1 MTRFRPGLRG
11 RRRNSPVTWIA
22 LNSIHYPFQCHLST
36 VSVLA
41 ATFGTSLEPRGE
53 VVIVMHSDGP
63 EEMEITLINCQAD
76 KSDEAACHHI
86 P

>member
-1 MTRFRPGLRG
+1 MDPVAYEMTMLTEAISAPLQRRF
-11 RRRNSPVTWIA
+11 SA
-22 LNSIHYPFQCHLST
+22 SSA
-36 VSVLA
+36 LA

-53 VVIVMHSDGP
+53 VVIVMHGDGP

>member
-1 MTRFRPGLRG
+1 VGHTDQYRLAPGQAQPAIRFQKAKTPLQR
-11 RRRNSPVTWIA
+11 SF
-22 LNSIHYPFQCHLST
+22 SI
-36 VSVLA
+36 VSVRA
-41 ATFGTSLEPRGE
+41 ATFGTSLESLGG

>member
-1 MTRFRPGLRG
+1 ME
-11 RRRNSPVTWIA
+11 RR
-22 LNSIHYPFQCHLST
+22 
-36 VSVLA
+36 
-41 ATFGTSLEPRGE
+41 
-53 VVIVMHSDGP
+53 VIVVFENRS